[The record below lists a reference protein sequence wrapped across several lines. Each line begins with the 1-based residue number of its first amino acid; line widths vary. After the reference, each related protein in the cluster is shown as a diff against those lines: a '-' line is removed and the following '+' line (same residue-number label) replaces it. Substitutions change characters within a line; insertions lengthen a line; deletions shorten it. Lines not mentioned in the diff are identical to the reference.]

1 MTDDE
6 NLTKEICNLNTT
18 HHQPLPSPSPR
29 PSPQGRGR
37 HLTPLSEQRGVAD
50 GRRTGKRF
58 SLSPRE
64 RAGVR
69 GKPTY
74 FSAMCPRL
82 VAKICVT
89 IFRHLLSQNQILLR
103 LLHGEHSQKSM
114 KKFILSP
121 AFTLLELLTVISI
134 VSILAGL
141 LLPS

>member
-29 PSPQGRGR
+29 NSPQGRGR
-37 HLTPLSEQRGVAD
+37 HLIPLSKQRGVAD

-74 FSAMCPRL
+74 FSATCPRL
-82 VAKICVT
+82 VAKTCET
-89 IFRHLLSQNQILLR
+89 ILRDLPSQNLMLKET
-103 LLHGEHSQKSM
+103 LMPNDKY
-114 KKFILSP
+114 LSRAIP
-121 AFTLLELLTVISI
+121 FV
-134 VSILAGL
+134 ILALSFVIRHFPSGL
-141 LLPS
+141 

>member
-37 HLTPLSEQRGVAD
+37 HLIPLSKQRRVAD
-50 GRRTGKRF
+50 GPRTGKRF

-69 GKPTY
+69 GKQTY
-74 FSAMCPRL
+74 FSATCPRL
-82 VAKICVT
+82 VAKTCQAIL
-89 IFRHLLSQNQILLR
+89 RDLPSQNLKRISLGKHFPWMAEYSR
-103 LLHGEHSQKSM
+103 LDSWLEGSAYMQGCKTFLFH
-114 KKFILSP
+114 P
-121 AFTLLELLTVISI
+121 AASHL
-134 VSILAGL
+134 
-141 LLPS
+141 

>member
-37 HLTPLSEQRGVAD
+37 HLIPFSEQRGVAN

-74 FSAMCPRL
+74 FLATCPRL
-82 VAKICVT
+82 VAKTCET
-89 IFRHLLSQNQILLR
+89 ILPDLPTQNLMIKNPRCEQTRSL
-103 LLHGEHSQKSM
+103 
-114 KKFILSP
+114 
-121 AFTLLELLTVISI
+121 
-134 VSILAGL
+134 
-141 LLPS
+141 